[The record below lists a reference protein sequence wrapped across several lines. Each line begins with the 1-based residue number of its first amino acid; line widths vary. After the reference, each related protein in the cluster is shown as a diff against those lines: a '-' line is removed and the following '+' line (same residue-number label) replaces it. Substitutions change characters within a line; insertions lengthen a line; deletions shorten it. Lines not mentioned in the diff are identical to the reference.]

1 VTRRDA
7 SPFVRRNAARHIGI
21 AALVVAVAS
30 GFALIYGAGTPAGL
44 TSFGIG
50 IGLAISEVV
59 NLFREYDTVTRM
71 YGGEI
76 GTIEVTIDGERIVI
90 ATEASQTTIFRT
102 PTVRVAES
110 HGAFLVTMRK
120 GTPPVLL
127 PIRHLTSD
135 EVDALRQWVIKVP

>member
-1 VTRRDA
+1 MTRRDA
-7 SPFVRRNAARHIGI
+7 TPFVRRNAARYIGL
-21 AALVVAVAS
+21 AALVVAVAG

-50 IGLAISEVV
+50 IGLAIGQIV
-59 NLFREYDTVTRM
+59 NWFREYDTVKRM

-76 GTIEVTIDGERIVI
+76 GTIDVTIDRERIVI

-102 PTVRVAES
+102 PTVHVAES

-135 EVDALRQWVIKVP
+135 EVEVLRQWVTKVR